1 MEIATFLGYKKVKNK
16 RAYLIP
22 TTTPNDDI
30 F

>member
-22 TTTPNDDI
+22 ATTPNDDI